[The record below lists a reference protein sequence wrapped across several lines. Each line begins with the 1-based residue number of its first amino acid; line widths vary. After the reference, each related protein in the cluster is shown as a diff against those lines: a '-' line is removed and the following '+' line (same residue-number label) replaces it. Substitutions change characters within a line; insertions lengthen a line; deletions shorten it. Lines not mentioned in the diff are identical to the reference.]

1 MLGYDETLGAAQTMA
16 TAVNMRYLVSVGY
29 LVGITVQLI
38 GIGLVYNLDKKT
50 LAKVHADLKERRAA
64 K

>member
-1 MLGYDETLGAAQTMA
+1 MA
-16 TAVNMRYLVSVGY
+16 TAVNMRYLVSGGY
-29 LVGITVQLI
+29 LVCIIIQMI

-50 LAKVHADLKERRAA
+50 FAQIQSDLKARRAE